1 MTTPLQEY
9 RKSTYD
15 RTIERLRQEQ
25 EQKKTWLDEK
35 LVSNSQLECAR
46 TKK

>member
-1 MTTPLQEY
+1 MTSPLQEY

-25 EQKKTWLDEK
+25 EQKKTWIDEK
-35 LVSNSQLECAR
+35 LSKPPKSKALA
-46 TKK
+46 TL